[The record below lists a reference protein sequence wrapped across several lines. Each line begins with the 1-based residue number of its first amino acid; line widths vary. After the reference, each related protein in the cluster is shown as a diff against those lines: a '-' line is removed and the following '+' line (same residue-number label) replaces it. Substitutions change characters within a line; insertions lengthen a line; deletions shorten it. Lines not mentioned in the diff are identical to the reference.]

1 MTDSQ
6 KTSFPTFT
14 EHRVQRDR
22 GSVYVRDFPGTGP
35 AFVVLH
41 GFPDNSHIYD
51 DLIPH
56 LVSAGRRTVAIDFLG
71 FGDSDKPEGAQ
82 YSFPQQLGDLEA
94 VVGSLGLDKII
105 PVGHDA
111 GGPTAVNFGLKHP
124 DRTAAVILMNAFYGE
139 APGLR
144 VPEFIELFSNKNLRA
159 LHRHFLASP
168 QQFAW
173 LLNFQRDQM
182 QAGLK
187 DVQKTRYTEF
197 LGPIIDNNFRQ
208 KPSAGPAFAQMTY
221 QLIDEV
227 AANTARLTEFR
238 SSDVPFLLIWGKSDP
253 YLHVTVAEY
262 IRSQARNANLH
273 VLDAGHWPQIDEVA
287 AVASISGV
295 QSSQAGC
302 VVSNC

>member
-1 MTDSQ
+1 MNSQ
-6 KTSFPTFT
+6 DPAFPAFT

-22 GSVYVRDFPGTGP
+22 GSVYVRDFPGSGP

-51 DLIPH
+51 ELIPH
-56 LVSAGRRTVAIDFLG
+56 LVLAGRRTVAIDFLG
-71 FGDSDKPEGAQ
+71 FGASDKPEGAH

-94 VVGSLGLDKII
+94 VVEFLALDKII

-124 DRTAAVILMNAFYGE
+124 DRTAYVALMNAFYGE

-144 VPEFIELFSNKNLRA
+144 VPEFIELFSNKNLKA

-182 QAGLK
+182 QVGLQEA
-187 DVQKTRYTEF
+187 QKARYTEF

-208 KPSAGPAFAQMTY
+208 RPSAGAAFAQMTY
-221 QLIDEV
+221 QLTDEV
-227 AANTARLTEFR
+227 TANTARLTEFR
-238 SSDVPFLLIWGKSDP
+238 RSDIPLLLIWGKADP

-262 IRSQARNANLH
+262 MRCQAKDSVLH
-273 VLDAGHWPQIDEVA
+273 VLEAGHWPQIDEPAEVA
-287 AVASISGV
+287 RIMLAR
-295 QSSQAGC
+295 
-302 VVSNC
+302 N

>member
-1 MTDSQ
+1 MSSQ
-6 KTSFPTFT
+6 DIPFPAFT

-22 GSVYVRDFPGTGP
+22 GSVYVRDFPGSGP

-56 LVSAGRRTVAIDFLG
+56 LVLAGRRTVAIDFLG
-71 FGDSDKPEGAQ
+71 FGASDKPEGMH
-82 YSFPQQLGDLEA
+82 YSFPQQFGDLEA
-94 VVGSLGLDKII
+94 VVESLALDKII

-111 GGPTAVNFGLKHP
+111 GGPAAVNFGLKHP
-124 DRTAAVILMNAFYGE
+124 DRTAYVVLMNAFYGD

-144 VPEFIELFSNKNLRA
+144 VPEFIELFSTKNLKA

-187 DVQKTRYTEF
+187 EAQKTRYTEF

-208 KPSAGPAFAQMTY
+208 RPSAGPAFAQMTY
-221 QLIDEV
+221 QLTDEV

-238 SSDVPFLLIWGKSDP
+238 SSNVPFLLIWGKSDP

-262 IRSQARNANLH
+262 LRSQASDSVLH
-273 VLDAGHWPQIDEVA
+273 VLEAGHWPQIDEPAEVA
-287 AVASISGV
+287 RIMLARG
-295 QSSQAGC
+295 
-302 VVSNC
+302 